1 MMSDYLIHFK
11 IFLYANIKLYRI
23 KLNYTVI
30 YSRFYHLNIKLRAFG
45 INIEIQTPFS
55 STFGPS
61 QI

>member
-1 MMSDYLIHFK
+1 MIYKNVIQFSIVLSFNSAFYK
-11 IFLYANIKLYRI
+11 I
-23 KLNYTVI
+23 KLNYDVI

-45 INIEIQTPFS
+45 INIEIQTLFS